1 MSKAINS
8 NFITRTISGV
18 VLLVVVVV
26 SVLLS
31 QYSFAALMLVIS
43 IGAGGEFYK
52 IAAMS
57 GAAPLKTYGIIA
69 GVLIVVLNFLTAKGS
84 LPLSALAIII
94 LLGVIPFIVEL
105 YRKSENP
112 IRDLSVTIVGMMY
125 VAMPM
130 SLMMWVGMGVGVQGA
145 QGEYMPWVV
154 LSYIFIVW
162 ANDIGAYLVGMT
174 IGKRRLFERISPK
187 KSWEGFFGGLV
198 TAVIVGAVAANLMEL
213 NVIKWALLGGVI
225 SVSGVF
231 GDLVESMFKRS
242 VNIKDSGAIMPGHGG
257 FLDRFD
263 ALLLSIPFVF
273 VYFIIFTN

>member
-18 VLLVVVVV
+18 VLLVVVVA

-31 QYSFAALMLVIS
+31 QYSFAALMLVIC
-43 IGAGGEFYK
+43 IGAAGEFYK

-57 GAAPLKTYGIIA
+57 GAAPLKGYGIIA
-69 GVLIVVLNFLTAKGS
+69 GALVVVLNFLVAKGS
-84 LPLSALAIII
+84 LPLSALAIIVP
-94 LLGVIPFIVEL
+94 LVVIPFIVEL

-112 IRDLSVTIVGMMY
+112 IRDLSVTIAGLMY
-125 VAMPM
+125 VALPM
-130 SLMMWVGMGVGVQGA
+130 SLMMWIGMGVGVEGA
-145 QGEYMPWVV
+145 QGEYTPWVV

-162 ANDIGAYLVGMT
+162 ANDVGAYLVGMT

-187 KSWEGFFGGLV
+187 KSWEGFFGGLA
-198 TAVIVGAVAANLMEL
+198 TAVIVGAVAASLMEL
-213 NVIKWALLGGVI
+213 NVMKWALLGGVI